1 MWNIILTL
9 IICLFLACLSSAM
22 LMLFLCDEYFVNNVD
37 EQNEILSVVLI
48 LNYIMLIA
56 LVFSGT
62 ISLGVLAVV
71 IIGLFFIV
79 NVI

>member
-1 MWNIILTL
+1 MWSTILTL
-9 IICLFLACLSSAM
+9 TVCFFLACLSSAM
-22 LMLFLCDEYFVNNVD
+22 LILFLYGEYFVNNVD

-48 LNYIMLIA
+48 LSYIILIA

-62 ISLGVLAVV
+62 ISLGVLTAV